1 MMLVARYKLLLNSSK
16 RKLMR
21 SLLWRDQLIAARR
34 SFNLALKRSVYS
46 ESEDV
51 GGWNKMDINELLAL
65 ANQGDRGAQRVLEKT
80 LGQPEGMYTQMVEAT
95 QKSIEGAKLGDV
107 ASMRY
112 LGQAYYMGLGIEKNF
127 DLAKLWFERAVEK
140 NDSTAMFHLG
150 QMYAAVYDEYDK
162 AEDLINKAVKIG
174 PIVGVTQ
181 DEIDHTLEAIALFAK
196 TAKRG

>member
-1 MMLVARYKLLLNSSK
+1 MFCIATRQLEELVIEFAIVKVSVDCTQRHLKLAS
-16 RKLMR
+16 
-21 SLLWRDQLIAARR
+21 RR
-34 SFNLALKRSVYS
+34 SDHNKYRRHSI
-46 ESEDV
+46 
-51 GGWNKMDINELLAL
+51 KMDINELLAL

-112 LGQAYYMGLGIEKNF
+112 LGQAYYMGLGIEKNY
-127 DLAKLWFERAVEK
+127 DLAKLWLERAVEK

-162 AEDLINKAVKIG
+162 SEDLINKAVKIG

-196 TAKRG
+196 TAKRGQLL